1 MRQCLNLAGICLMA
15 TLGAYRLLVCNVEHD
30 VSPGRGLFVQSKR
43 ALCPKSGQE
52 AVYASENR
60 FMLCIYTSS
69 LSPFSVHVSMEC
81 RFSDRGDLVAEATAS
96 SQHIHP

>member
-1 MRQCLNLAGICLMA
+1 MA

-52 AVYASENR
+52 A
-60 FMLCIYTSS
+60 IYGSNHSS
-69 LSPFSVHVSMEC
+69 L
-81 RFSDRGDLVAEATAS
+81 A
-96 SQHIHP
+96 